1 MDFKNSLAAGLQAAQ
16 KARNNKEEIFSVIR
30 ELSDSIR
37 DYSEG
42 RVSLEIT
49 SEQKLA
55 RNQTVI
61 TAAASAF
68 TGVNP
73 YINYEAL
80 SLITRKDQTKTKEAI
95 AEWRL
100 DESDGYPCVISYGSE
115 DVRCRNKEMLVKAL
129 NQLMSNASTGEVLL
143 KLMNIEEA

>member
-1 MDFKNSLAAGLQAAQ
+1 MDFKNSLTAGLQAAR
-16 KARNNKEEIFSVIR
+16 KARDNKEEILGVIKD
-30 ELSDSIR
+30 LGDSIA

-49 SEQKLA
+49 SERKLA
-55 RNQTVI
+55 TNQTVL

-73 YINYEAL
+73 YIDYKAL
-80 SLITRKDQTKTKEAI
+80 SLITRKDQAKVKEII

-100 DESDGYPCVISYGSE
+100 NESDGYPCVISYGKE
-115 DVRCRNKEMLVKAL
+115 DVNCRNKDMLVKAL
-129 NQLMSNASTGEVLL
+129 NELMSNASTGEVLL

>member
-1 MDFKNSLAAGLQAAQ
+1 MDFKNSLTAGLQAAQ
-16 KARNNKEEIFSVIR
+16 KARDNKKEIFGVIKDLSESV
-30 ELSDSIR
+30 S
-37 DYSEG
+37 DYSQG

-49 SEQKLA
+49 KERKLA
-55 RNQTVI
+55 TNQTVL

-73 YINYEAL
+73 YIDYEAL
-80 SLITRKDQTKTKEAI
+80 SLVTWKDQTKVKEAI

-100 DESDGYPCVISYGSE
+100 NESDGYPCVISYGKE

-129 NQLMSNASTGEVLL
+129 NELMSNASTGEVLL